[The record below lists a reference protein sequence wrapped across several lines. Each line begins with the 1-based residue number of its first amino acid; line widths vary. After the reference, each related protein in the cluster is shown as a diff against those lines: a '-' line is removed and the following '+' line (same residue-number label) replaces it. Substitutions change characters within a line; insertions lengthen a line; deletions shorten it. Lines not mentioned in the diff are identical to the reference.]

1 MTVIDWTEF
10 GGANGDYPEP
20 FKFLEV
26 GDAIA
31 GEITQLSIATMPD
44 GTRIPSLYIR
54 IADGTIW
61 SVLASQRQ
69 LQGLLAS
76 NRPATGDRV
85 AIVMTGLGEAK
96 PGKSPA
102 KLFELQLKRGDETG
116 TPAVVPAPAPA
127 APVAAVVSAA
137 DLI

>member
-10 GGANGDYPEP
+10 GGAGGDYPDR
-20 FKFLEV
+20 FKFEEI

-31 GEITQLSIATMPD
+31 GEITELKIATMPD
-44 GTRIPSLYIR
+44 GTRIPALNIR
-54 IADGTIW
+54 TADGTVW
-61 SVLASQRQ
+61 SLLASQRG
-69 LQGLLAS
+69 LQSLLAS
-76 NRPATGDRV
+76 NRPATGDRI

-102 KLFELQLKRGDETG
+102 KLFEVQLKRGDDTDV
-116 TPAVVPAPAPA
+116 AAPAPAPA
-127 APVAAVVSAA
+127 PPAPAAVSAA